1 VTGAKSIEI
10 KKEVFDKYQAE
21 LDAQTAKLIWESEG
35 AGYFL
40 NKHGRQQVNM
50 PWTNAEYF
58 PRIRNIRM
66 EEFNIM

>member
-1 VTGAKSIEI
+1 MEI
-10 KKEVFDKYQAE
+10 KPEVFDNYQAE
-21 LDAQTAKLIWESEG
+21 LDAQTTKIIWESEG

-58 PRIRNIRM
+58 PRIKKVNP
-66 EEFNIM
+66 EEFNYT

>member
-1 VTGAKSIEI
+1 MKI
-10 KKEVFDKYQAE
+10 KREVFDKYQTE
-21 LDAQTAKLIWESEG
+21 VDLQTSKLIWESEG

-58 PRIRNIRM
+58 PMIKKVNL
-66 EEFNIM
+66 EEFNFT

>member
-1 VTGAKSIEI
+1 MEI
-10 KKEVFDKYQAE
+10 KSDIFDKYQAE
-21 LDAQTAKLIWESEG
+21 LDAQTSKIIWESEG

-58 PRIRNIRM
+58 PRIKKVKP
-66 EEFNIM
+66 EEFDYT